1 MEREN
6 FAGADGI
13 LVVNS
18 RMTKRVVLGVATF
31 LSLCFSLGAE
41 QPTRALSLAQL
52 SSLSPQNSRPLFF
65 QPAVFSKLG
74 DPLLTDGSPG
84 PATFSGSSETFSLA
98 TTYNLVGT
106 PTNFLPTTMAMQS
119 PSRTAP
125 ATYSKDSDLPDYPL
139 DLRPGYYVTGEV
151 GFMYGRYTGK
161 FGGDYKEAY
170 ILGTVGNDKLQISV
184 GASYEDSNW
193 NGKTVRLGR

>member
-1 MEREN
+1 MKREN
-6 FAGADGI
+6 FAGAGAV

-18 RMTKRVVLGVATF
+18 RMTKRVVLGVAAF

-41 QPTRALSLAQL
+41 QPARALSLAQL
-52 SSLSPQNSRPLFF
+52 NSLASQSSRPLFF

-74 DPLLTDGSPG
+74 DPLLTDGAPG
-84 PATFSGSSETFSLA
+84 PATFSGSRETFSLA
-98 TTYNLVGT
+98 TTYNLVGN
-106 PTNFLPTTMAMQS
+106 PTSFLPSTMATQS
-119 PSRTAP
+119 PSRTVP
-125 ATYSKDSDLPDYPL
+125 ATYSKDKDSPDYPL

-151 GFMYGRYTGK
+151 GFAYGRATGK

-184 GASYEDSNW
+184 GASYEDW
-193 NGKTVRLGR
+193 NNNHNVRLGR

>member
-6 FAGADGI
+6 FAGAGAI
-13 LVVNS
+13 LAVNS
-18 RMTKRVVLGVATF
+18 RMTKPVVVGVAVF

-41 QPTRALSLAQL
+41 QPARTLSLAQL
-52 SSLSPQNSRPLFF
+52 SSLAPQSSRSSFL
-65 QPAVFSKLG
+65 QPAILSKLD
-74 DPLLTDGSPG
+74 DPLLTDGALG
-84 PATFSGSSETFSLA
+84 PTTFSNRETFSLA
-98 TTYNLVGT
+98 TTFNLLGT
-106 PTNFLPTTMAMQS
+106 PTSFLPTTMAMQA
-119 PSRTAP
+119 PGHTVP
-125 ATYSKDSDLPDYPL
+125 ATYSKDKDSPDYPL

-170 ILGTVGNDKLQISV
+170 ILGQVGNDKLQITV

-193 NGKTVRLGR
+193 NGKTFRLGR